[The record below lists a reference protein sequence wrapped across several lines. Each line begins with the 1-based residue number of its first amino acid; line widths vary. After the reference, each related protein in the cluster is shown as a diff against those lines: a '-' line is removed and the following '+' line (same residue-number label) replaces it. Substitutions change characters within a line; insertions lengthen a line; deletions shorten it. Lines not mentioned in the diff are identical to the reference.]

1 MFLMSN
7 YCLYVLVRSSSYTTT
22 ITISHH
28 CGWNGLFVLVIVI
41 VIVIVIVWVCSWTRV
56 IHDTP
61 FVVAIAVAV
70 VVCTVDLVVLPNQLG
85 LPCIHITHIGHR
97 DHLVCCCRWRGND
110 VDWYY
115 CCFTTLNQHYIT
127 FARTVPYSK
136 YHPYSFFSSQSILCY
151 ISNPKWMNKCLLFLS
166 FFVCHSSSSRFSSSV
181 DDVTAWNNSVVII
194 QHHHIYESTSAEGGE
209 RERQYLCTIMN
220 I

>member
-85 LPCIHITHIGHR
+85 LPCIHITHIGTGTISFAVAVDGEMMWIDIIVVSPHWINITLHSHVPCR
-97 DHLVCCCRWRGND
+97 TANITRILSSPVNQYSVISVTQNEWINVCCSCPS
-110 VDWYY
+110 
-115 CCFTTLNQHYIT
+115 L
-127 FARTVPYSK
+127 FAIRRRHAS
-136 YHPYSFFSSQSILCY
+136 
-151 ISNPKWMNKCLLFLS
+151 LLPLM
-166 FFVCHSSSSRFSSSV
+166 
-181 DDVTAWNNSVVII
+181 T
-194 QHHHIYESTSAEGGE
+194 
-209 RERQYLCTIMN
+209 
-220 I
+220 